1 MFLTSYLKLLLQQV
15 QFLCKEAER
24 VLRSNEGL
32 PGGNRQLAIE
42 LVFDGAVCS
51 LGVGVQYHSSSLSQV
66 LLLHES

>member
-51 LGVGVQYHSSSLSQV
+51 LEVGVQYHSSPLSQV
-66 LLLHES
+66 PLLHES